1 MRLLLWLLLAVLA
14 APVLL
19 FLVCAVSAVF
29 VGKDESPSVSHWYQA
44 LFAATDAVALR
55 LCRIRMTLEGG
66 DRLPEGSFL
75 LVCNHRSNFDPMVT
89 SELLRSRRIAFIS
102 KRENFGIPIFGRIL
116 HRCGYMAID
125 RENPR
130 RALVTIEEAARQIKQ
145 TGLPMAVY
153 PEGTRSRTG
162 ELLPFHDGV
171 YKIAKKAGVPVVTAV
186 ITGTEQAA
194 RNVPLRATRVTLMIA
209 DVISADEAAALSSHE
224 LSRRSQ
230 AVMESVLEFLDG
242 EQHETIQDPV

>member
-44 LFAATDAVALR
+44 LLAAADVVALR

-66 DRLPEGSFL
+66 DRLPEGPFL

-102 KRENFGIPIFGRIL
+102 KRERRPAAPAGRPPPSG
-116 HRCGYMAID
+116 H
-125 RENPR
+125 
-130 RALVTIEEAARQIKQ
+130 K
-145 TGLPMAVY
+145 
-153 PEGTRSRTG
+153 S
-162 ELLPFHDGV
+162 
-171 YKIAKKAGVPVVTAV
+171 
-186 ITGTEQAA
+186 
-194 RNVPLRATRVTLMIA
+194 
-209 DVISADEAAALSSHE
+209 
-224 LSRRSQ
+224 
-230 AVMESVLEFLDG
+230 
-242 EQHETIQDPV
+242 